1 MFIVP
6 WVSYLIAEAL
16 EFSGIVSIIFCGI
29 SMARYAIPNLS
40 KSGRKSISKIYH
52 SMSSIFENLTFLFI
66 GIGLIGFDLYWN
78 EMGAGLFLITFFAI
92 LFARLANIVSM
103 SFIANWFRSTNKI
116 NKS

>member
-40 KSGRKSISKIYH
+40 KSGRKVKLIHNYNRALVKYIIACHLLLKI
-52 SMSSIFENLTFLFI
+52 
-66 GIGLIGFDLYWN
+66 
-78 EMGAGLFLITFFAI
+78 
-92 LFARLANIVSM
+92 
-103 SFIANWFRSTNKI
+103 
-116 NKS
+116 

>member
-40 KSGRKSISKIYH
+40 KSGRK
-52 SMSSIFENLTFLFI
+52 
-66 GIGLIGFDLYWN
+66 
-78 EMGAGLFLITFFAI
+78 
-92 LFARLANIVSM
+92 V
-103 SFIANWFRSTNKI
+103 
-116 NKS
+116 